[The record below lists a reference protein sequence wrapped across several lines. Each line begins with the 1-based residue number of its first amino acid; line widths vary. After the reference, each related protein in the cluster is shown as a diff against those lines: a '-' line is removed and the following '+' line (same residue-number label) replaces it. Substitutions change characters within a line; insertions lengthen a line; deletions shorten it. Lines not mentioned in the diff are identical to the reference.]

1 MRYQK
6 PVMSCIWVQITN
18 QKNGDYLYNTYIEY
32 MIKIAVLGAG
42 MIGRAVAV
50 DLQKRF

>member
-6 PVMSCIWVQITN
+6 PVISCIWMQITN

-32 MIKIAVLGAG
+32 MIKNCC
-42 MIGRAVAV
+42 IGSWYDRRAIAV
-50 DLQKRF
+50 DLAKRF